1 MITRSQFFHL
11 SVCSKITGITLCMLL
26 LASCAAPPT
35 NIPVSSRTRPATV
48 TWGTHVVQ
56 RGETLFTIAW
66 KYGQDFKRLAAVNGI
81 RSPYTIYPGQKLRLG
96 GSTPAK
102 TARYTAPQKQS
113 QKKTVVAS
121 SQAPQTRVKSA
132 PNKKR
137 SVSTSSSHAASNGK
151 VHWQWPASGKVVT
164 RFSAT
169 GKLYKGVAIAGRIGE
184 PVKATASGEVVYSG
198 AGLTGYGNLVII
210 RHNSSYLSAY
220 AHNKKLLV
228 SEGDTVKAGQKIA
241 ELGSTGT
248 NEPKLH
254 FEIRRNGKP
263 VDPLHFLPKR

>member
-1 MITRSQFFHL
+1 MITRLQFFHL
-11 SVCSKITGITLCMLL
+11 SVCSRMVGMVMCALL
-26 LASCAAPPT
+26 LASCAAPPQ
-35 NIPVSSRTRPATV
+35 NIPVTSRTRPATV
-48 TWGTHVVQ
+48 TWGTHVVEP
-56 RGETLFTIAW
+56 GETLFTIAW
-66 KYGQDFKRLAAVNGI
+66 KNGQDFKRLAASNGI
-81 RSPYTIYPGQKLRLG
+81 RSPYTIYPGQKLHLG
-96 GSTPAK
+96 GAGKAQTV
-102 TARYTAPQKQS
+102 ARKLS
-113 QKKTVVAS
+113 QKKTVAAS
-121 SQAPQTRVKSA
+121 SQPASTVVKSA

-137 SVSTSSSHAASNGK
+137 SVSTKPAQVVSNGK
-151 VHWQWPASGKVVT
+151 VRWQWPASGKVIT
-164 RFSAT
+164 RFST
-169 GKLYKGVAIAGRIGE
+169 RGQLYKGVAIAGRIGE